1 MEVPADRRK
10 GLSWVPV
17 RNPGTLYDLEEA
29 GKFLLAP
36 EEGHQGYGAAPG
48 VGGTGLGGLKTL
60 GDSLGQGLDVNAPLM
75 LYGLM

>member
-48 VGGTGLGGLKTL
+48 VGGTGLVAENFGGQSGPGIGWTL
-60 GDSLGQGLDVNAPLM
+60 
-75 LYGLM
+75 